1 MLNHLT
7 QLAHPALRV
16 PLPGGGPE
24 SGAWDGVV
32 YSPEGIPLLLS
43 EQLAYLEAIGD
54 DLHAPLD
61 ALGFESLAHLSCYLP
76 QLLAPNAP
84 MRRAV
89 RRALNDFL
97 DKRSELSVELGCSVG
112 ADLRTLAEF
121 SHQTIGIDLNVAALR
136 AAHTHLSG
144 LPVPLLERVEGHS
157 FRTASPIVLSAIE
170 GVHLAV
176 GNAMDPPL
184 FAGCADVVVAMNL
197 LDSVSNPLALL
208 GQIDAVLKDGGL
220 LVLTSPFAW
229 KDTLTQPAEALGGGT
244 HDPFVEL
251 GTAETLKGLL
261 EGRLDVSIPFRYE
274 ILRTEDVPWTLRD
287 HARAVTHYDVFVLV
301 ARKVGH
307 PGTRSALLHA
317 P

>member
-1 MLNHLT
+1 MSMFN
-7 QLAHPALRV
+7 HPALRV
-16 PLPGGGPE
+16 PLPGGGPD

-32 YSPEGIPLLLS
+32 YSPEGIPLLLA

-84 MRRAV
+84 LRRAL

-97 DKRSELSVELGCSVG
+97 DDKSGLSVELGCSIG

-121 SHQTIGIDLNVAALR
+121 SHQTIGIDLNTAALR
-136 AAHTHLSG
+136 AAHAHLSG
-144 LPVPLLERVEGHS
+144 MPVPLLERIEGHS
-157 FRTASPIVLSAIE
+157 FKTAPPIVLSAIE

-184 FAGCADVVVAMNL
+184 FASCADVVVAMNL

-208 GQIDAVLKDGGL
+208 GQIDALLKDGGL
-220 LVLTSPFAW
+220 LILTSPFAW
-229 KDTLTQPAEALGGGT
+229 KDALTPPAEALGGGT
-244 HDPFVEL
+244 HEPFVEL
-251 GTAETLKGLL
+251 GSAATLTGLI
-261 EGRLDVSIPFRYE
+261 EGRLEVSIPFRYE

-287 HARAVTHYDVFVLV
+287 HARAVTHYDVHVLV
-301 ARKVGH
+301 ARKLGH